1 MNEFSRI
8 KTVLDD
14 LANTAKKLDV
24 QRGVQPRALFDDK
37 LFRCRSRLLS
47 PCVQEALATFKTILG
62 KNESY
67 INGEKALT
75 PRQAEYLTEQLLD
88 QISAISR
95 EISTNLRPGNAS
107 TQRLSLKRLQQ
118 NLIQHQEW
126 EHRLRTLV
134 DEKQNIVN
142 TAATEDKH
150 AADVVF
156 NTARDRLIRCQHSR
170 EEIEEQIA
178 KLKDFT

>member
-1 MNEFSRI
+1 MNEFNRI

-14 LANTAKKLDV
+14 LANTAKKLDA

-47 PCVQEALATFKTILG
+47 PCVQEALATFKSIQG
-62 KNESY
+62 KNELRV
-67 INGEKALT
+67 NEENALT

-95 EISTNLRPGNAS
+95 EISTNLRPEQAS
-107 TQRLSLKRLQQ
+107 TQRLSLKPLQQ

-126 EHRLRTLV
+126 EYRLQTLV

-150 AADVVF
+150 AAEIIF
-156 NTARDRLIRCQHSR
+156 NTARDRLIRCQQSR
-170 EEIEEQIA
+170 KEIEDQIA
-178 KLKDFT
+178 KLRDFT